1 MPGSL
6 ALGAARAGPVRSKG
20 QQMPIYE
27 YYCAECHG
35 VFELLRPV
43 RHAARSQPCVE
54 CDSDSKRIVSESFA
68 VFTVRDGS
76 PRRLPDRG
84 TFWHLGKEV
93 SKPITG
99 SSPPNEH
106 PELHRR
112 PPPKPPTVEEIEAF
126 DVAEDRRNES
136 RAKQR
141 EAFGRPVVVNPSETA
156 QRQEFARRMSLR
168 GTRREESVK
177 RSIVKKRRG
186 KS

>member
-1 MPGSL
+1 
-6 ALGAARAGPVRSKG
+6 
-20 QQMPIYE
+20 MPIYE
-27 YYCAECHG
+27 YYCADCHG

-43 RHAARSQPCVE
+43 RDAARSQSCVD
-54 CDSDSKRIVSESFA
+54 CDSESKRIVSESFA
-68 VFTVRDGS
+68 VFTMRDGS

-84 TFWHLGKEV
+84 TYWHLGKEV

-126 DVAEDRRNES
+126 DSAEDEREQG
-136 RAKQR
+136 RAIQR
-141 EAFGRPVVVNPSETA
+141 EVFGAPIVVNQSEA
-156 QRQEFARRMSLR
+156 GQRLQFTKRMKLQ
-168 GTRREESVK
+168 GTPREEKAK

-186 KS
+186 KN